1 MLPLSDIPH
10 QEFSATSTA
19 PCYSKPLLRHTSHQ
33 VQQELSER
41 KTKTINTMASQKVLM
56 LGAGFVTKPTLD
68 ELSKSG
74 IAVTVACRTLESA
87 KALSAGI
94 PNATPIALD
103 VNNDEALDAEV
114 AKHDLVI
121 SLIPYTFHAT
131 VIKSAIRQKKHVVT
145 TSYVSPAMM
154 ELDQQCKDAG
164 ITVMNEIG
172 LDPGIDHLYA
182 VKTIEEVH
190 QEGGKI
196 LSFLSYC
203 GGLCAPEC
211 SGNPLGYKFSW
222 SPRGVLLALRNPA
235 SFWQDGKVVNVAGPD
250 LMTTA
255 KPYHIYPGF
264 ATVAYPNRDS
274 TGYKERYNIPE
285 AQTIVRG
292 TLRYAGFPEFV
303 KVLVDIGFLKDEEQ
317 SYFKEALPWKEATQ
331 KHLGAS
337 SSEEKDLVDAI
348 VAKATFKDDQQ
359 RDHILS
365 GLKWLGLFSSEQT
378 IPRGNPLD
386 TICAT
391 LEKKMQ
397 FAEGERDLVIL
408 QHKFEVELKDGTRQ
422 TRLSTLCEYGSSDP
436 NGYSAMAKLVGIP
449 CAVAVKQVLDGTIS
463 EKGVLAP
470 MNGKIND
477 PLIKELKEKYGIFCK
492 EEIVA

>member
-1 MLPLSDIPH
+1 
-10 QEFSATSTA
+10 
-19 PCYSKPLLRHTSHQ
+19 
-33 VQQELSER
+33 
-41 KTKTINTMASQKVLM
+41 MASQKVLM
-56 LGAGFVTKPTLD
+56 LGAGFVTRPTLD
-68 ELSKSG
+68 ILSESG
-74 IAVTVACRTLESA
+74 VSVSVACRTLESA
-87 KALSAGI
+87 KALSAGVK
-94 PNATPIALD
+94 NANPISLDVTDDKALD
-103 VNNDEALDAEV
+103 DEV

-145 TSYVSPAMM
+145 TSYVSPAML
-154 ELDQQCKDAG
+154 ELDQAAKDAG

-190 QEGGKI
+190 KEGGKI
-196 LSFLSYC
+196 TSFLSYC
-203 GGLCAPEC
+203 GGLPAPES

-222 SPRGVLLALRNPA
+222 SPRGVLLALRNAA
-235 SFWQDGKVVNVAGPD
+235 SFYQDGKIVNVAGPD
-250 LMTTA
+250 LMATA

-285 AQTIVRG
+285 AQTIIRG

-317 SYFKEALPWKEATQ
+317 SYCKEAIAWNEVTRNI
-331 KHLGAS
+331 LGAS
-337 SSEEKDLVDAI
+337 SSDEAELIKAVT
-348 VAKATFKDDQQ
+348 AKTSFKDDEQ
-359 RDHILS
+359 RNHILG
-365 GLKWLGLFSSEQT
+365 GLKWLGIFSSENI

-397 FAEGERDLVIL
+397 FGEGERDIVIL
-408 QHKFEVELKDGTRQ
+408 QHKFEVELKDGTKQ
-422 TRLSTLCEYGSSDP
+422 TRLSTLVEYGSTDP
-436 NGYSAMAKLVGIP
+436 NGYSAMAKLVGVP
-449 CAVAVKQVLDGTIS
+449 CAVAVKQVLDGTLS
-463 EKGVLAP
+463 EKGILAP
-470 MNGKIND
+470 MSSKIND

-492 EEIVA
+492 EEIVGQ